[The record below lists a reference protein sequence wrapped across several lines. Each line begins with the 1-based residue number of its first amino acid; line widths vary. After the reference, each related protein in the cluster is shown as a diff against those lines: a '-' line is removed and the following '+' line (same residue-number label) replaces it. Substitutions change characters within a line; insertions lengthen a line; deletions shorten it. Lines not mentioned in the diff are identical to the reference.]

1 VSFRF
6 FSRFEHVVLRGEK
19 LITGRLMSIRQ
30 EIFGPVLT
38 VVKAK
43 DLDDALAL
51 INRNRCERPTSSFLF
66 QLCGPYSLVFL
77 TDLIDRTPR
86 W

>member
-1 VSFRF
+1 MVRSF
-6 FSRFEHVVLRGEK
+6 
-19 LITGRLMSIRQ
+19 LMRRQ

-51 INRNRCERPTSSFLF
+51 INRNRCTSL
-66 QLCGPYSLVFL
+66 LV
-77 TDLIDRTPR
+77 LISSYFDRLPDSIL
-86 W
+86 

>member
-1 VSFRF
+1 
-6 FSRFEHVVLRGEK
+6 
-19 LITGRLMSIRQ
+19 MSNRQ

-51 INRNRCERPTSSFLF
+51 INRNRCELRSSSLF
-66 QLCGPYSLVFL
+66 QLCESSFVALSY
-77 TDLIDRTPR
+77 
-86 W
+86 